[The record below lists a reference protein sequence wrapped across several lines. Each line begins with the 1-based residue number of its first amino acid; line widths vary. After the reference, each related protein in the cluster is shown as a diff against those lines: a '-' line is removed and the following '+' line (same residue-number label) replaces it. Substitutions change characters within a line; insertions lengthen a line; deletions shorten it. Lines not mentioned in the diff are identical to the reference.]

1 MAWEPSGR
9 FQKYSTYAK
18 DGVMYILGNHPLC
31 GGDIG
36 SCKGIS
42 ILFVHVDSR
51 WNFQQGL
58 RRCCYRSRG
67 RYEMEEK
74 QDEVLVVTCGDG
86 TTIENTINY

>member
-1 MAWEPSGR
+1 
-9 FQKYSTYAK
+9 
-18 DGVMYILGNHPLC
+18 
-31 GGDIG
+31 
-36 SCKGIS
+36 
-42 ILFVHVDSR
+42 LFVHVDSR